1 MATKDALDRLYE
13 LCQRGAVILN
23 DDALDEF
30 DEKYGV
36 SRNQLYAAIDLD
48 SRFIIEANIACEDD
62 EPEYDD
68 DGPPPVWK
76 NWEPGLKHSGIKV
89 RRKPA

>member
-1 MATKDALDRLYE
+1 MATKDALNNLYE
-13 LCQRGAVILN
+13 LCQRGSVILN

-30 DEKYGV
+30 DAKYGV
-36 SRNQLYAAIDLD
+36 SRPQLYEAIALD
-48 SRFIIEANIACEDD
+48 SRFIIEANINCEDD
-62 EPEYDD
+62 EPEYDE

-76 NWEPGLKHSGIKV
+76 TWEPGLKHSGIKV